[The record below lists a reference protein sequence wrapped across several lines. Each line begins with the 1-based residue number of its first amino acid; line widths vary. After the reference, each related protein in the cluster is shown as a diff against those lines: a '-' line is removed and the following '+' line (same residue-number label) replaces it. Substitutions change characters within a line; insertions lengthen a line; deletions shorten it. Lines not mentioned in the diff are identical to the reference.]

1 MTHNDLLIDL
11 AEVKGMGG
19 CESRGTYDDTL
30 SIIRSDPPSANN
42 DGLTFRSV

>member
-1 MTHNDLLIDL
+1 MTHNDLIIYL
-11 AEVKGMGG
+11 AIVKGTGG
-19 CESRGTYDDTL
+19 YECRGTYDDTL